1 LPKRGYRFIKS
12 VDSIGTDAQESV
24 APRTVLPSS
33 DHRLGERLP
42 FKLLISIAVGM
53 FVALLTVLVGVR
65 ERRQNIVG
73 ARIRQLTTNS
83 TEVPVRTAAISPDG
97 KLLAFSDITGLHIK
111 NTETSETGTLPVPH
125 AAASGRVDWQIMGW
139 FPDGGSF
146 LANIAPFEDIC
157 LH

>member
-1 LPKRGYRFIKS
+1 KPLQLLAALLERPGELVTRKELKQRLWSSDTFVDFDLSLNKAMNRLREALRDSADQPRYIETLPKRGYRFIKS

-65 ERRQNIVG
+65 
-73 ARIRQLTTNS
+73 
-83 TEVPVRTAAISPDG
+83 
-97 KLLAFSDITGLHIK
+97 
-111 NTETSETGTLPVPH
+111 
-125 AAASGRVDWQIMGW
+125 
-139 FPDGGSF
+139 
-146 LANIAPFEDIC
+146 
-157 LH
+157 